1 MDDKL
6 TNLNIEYDKLEK
18 EYPNIIK
25 LNRKILEFHVNKMK
39 ESIQKCEEAL
49 ESIKINNKDL
59 TQEQI
64 VSLYLTLPFIIPQ
77 H

>member
-1 MDDKL
+1 MDQKI
-6 TNLNIEYDKLEK
+6 TNLLEEYNKLENK
-18 EYPNIIK
+18 YPNIIRI
-25 LNRKILEFHVNKMK
+25 NRKILEFHINKMK

-49 ESIKINNKDL
+49 EAIKTNNRDL

-64 VSLYLTLPFIIPQ
+64 LSLYLTLPFIIPQ